1 MADLGQ
7 EANGKDRG
15 WRKPLRSFTPWGTND
30 DILTG
35 FETEERGAPICR
47 PQA

>member
-7 EANGKDRG
+7 EENGKDRG
-15 WRKPLRSFTPWGTND
+15 WRKPLRSSTSWVTGD

-35 FETEERGAPICR
+35 FSSE
-47 PQA
+47 